1 MLKDKR
7 RELRITSQD
16 DDLIVEAAGLA
27 GVSVS
32 EFLIDRALKDAE
44 ELVEAHRSIRLQS
57 DSYERFLTAL
67 DRPAQAP
74 QELLRQIRASRPIKH
89 VD

>member
-7 RELRITSQD
+7 RELRIASQD
-16 DDLIVEAAGLA
+16 DDLIVEAAGLL

-32 EFLIDRALKDAE
+32 EFLVDRAVSDAE
-44 ELVEAHRSIRLQS
+44 RVVEAHHSISLQP
-57 DSYERFLTAL
+57 DAYRRFLDAL
-67 DRPAQAP
+67 DRPAKTP
-74 QELLRQIRASRPIKH
+74 KELLRQIRASRPIKH

>member
-7 RELRITSQD
+7 RELRIASQD
-16 DDLIVEAAGLA
+16 DDLIVEAAGLL

-32 EFLIDRALKDAE
+32 EFLIDRAISDAE
-44 ELVEAHRSIRLQS
+44 RVVEAHHSINLQP
-57 DSYERFLTAL
+57 DAYQRFLDAL
-67 DRPAQAP
+67 DRPAKTP
-74 QELLRQIRASRPIKH
+74 NELLLQIRASRPIKH

>member
-1 MLKDKR
+1 MAKDKR
-7 RELRITSQD
+7 RELRITFQD
-16 DDLIVEAAGLA
+16 DDLIAEAAGLL
-27 GVSVS
+27 GISVS
-32 EFLIDRALKDAE
+32 EFFIERAVKYAE

-57 DSYERFLTAL
+57 DSYERFLAAL

-74 QELLRQIRASRPIKH
+74 QELLRQIKVSRPIKH

>member
-16 DDLIVEAAGLA
+16 DDLIVEAAGLL

-32 EFLIDRALKDAE
+32 EFLIDRAVADAE
-44 ELVEAHRSIRLQS
+44 EVVETHRSIRLQS
-57 DSYERFLTAL
+57 DSYASFLAAL
-67 DRPAQAP
+67 DRPARAP
-74 QELLRQIRASRPIKH
+74 EELLNQVRKSRPMKH

>member
-1 MLKDKR
+1 MPKDKR
-7 RELRITSQD
+7 RELRIASQD
-16 DDLIVEAAGLA
+16 DDVIVEAAGLV

-44 ELVEAHRSIRLQS
+44 ELVEAHRSIQLQS
-57 DSYERFLTAL
+57 DSYKRFLVSL

-74 QELLRQIRASRPIKH
+74 QELLRQIKASRPIKH

>member
-1 MLKDKR
+1 MPKDKR

-32 EFLIDRALKDAE
+32 EFLIERALKDAG
-44 ELVEAHRSIRLQS
+44 ELVEAHRLIHLQS
-57 DSYERFLTAL
+57 DPYQRFLAAL

-74 QELLRQIRASRPIKH
+74 RELLRQINASRPIKH

>member
-16 DDLIVEAAGLA
+16 DDLIVEAAGLL

-32 EFLIDRALKDAE
+32 EFLVDSAISDAQR
-44 ELVEAHRSIRLQS
+44 LVEAHHSIDLEPDAYQ
-57 DSYERFLTAL
+57 RFLHAL
-67 DRPAQAP
+67 DRPAKAP
-74 QELLRQIRASRPIKH
+74 SELLFQIRASKPIKH
-89 VD
+89 ID

>member
-16 DDLIVEAAGLA
+16 DDLIVEAAGLL

-32 EFLIDRALKDAE
+32 EFLISRAVVDAE
-44 ELVEAHRSIRLQS
+44 EVVEAHRSIRLQP
-57 DSYERFLTAL
+57 DSYKRFLVAL
-67 DRPAQAP
+67 DQPARTP
-74 QELLRQIRASRPIKH
+74 QELLRQIKVSRPIKH

>member
-1 MLKDKR
+1 MPKDKR
-7 RELRITSQD
+7 RELRITSRD

-44 ELVEAHRSIRLQS
+44 ELVESHRLIRLQS
-57 DSYERFLTAL
+57 DSYERFLAAL

-74 QELLRQIRASRPIKH
+74 RELLRQIKVSRPIKH